1 MKTVRLLCLT
11 MKMQALKCQTAKV
24 ISAAFSP
31 EHDGCRHFAGV
42 RPCGSPAGEQSE
54 SGNSEYADQDAA
66 GDVVAEG
73 APDAQQLQ
81 ARREANIAA
90 MLTDR

>member
-1 MKTVRLLCLT
+1 MSSLCKRKTMWFT
-11 MKMQALKCQTAKV
+11 
-24 ISAAFSP
+24 
-31 EHDGCRHFAGV
+31 
-42 RPCGSPAGEQSE
+42 AGEQSE
-54 SGNSEYADQDAA
+54 SGNSDHADQDAA
-66 GDVVAEG
+66 GDVVADG